1 MNKKQT
7 STFLLPSGP
16 QVQRPRFRS
25 HLPASRCLK
34 VQFLYAFPSRVK
46 NGNVVFQQWPR
57 SSFPGKDKKGHSC
70 VSGPRFLVSGPQT
83 RVGKNVPQQWRQTRP
98 SWFTSPWWW
107 PQRGSITFPPV
118 CRCRAS
124 ERLGSYLFKTHLA
137 HEPVV
142 GPGFEA
148 KVPGTRWLALNDP
161 RHECTPMPF
170 QRTANTRILS
180 KFVQRGTW
188 SWTKT
193 HLEITQLKSR
203 EAEDCLRPPSGALK
217 LCFQWKLCFLSFIH

>member
-1 MNKKQT
+1 MWFPNNNHQAVCQAKTRRDKVA
-7 STFLLPSGP
+7 SLGP
-16 QVQRPRFRS
+16 
-25 HLPASRCLK
+25 
-34 VQFLYAFPSRVK
+34 
-46 NGNVVFQQWPR
+46 
-57 SSFPGKDKKGHSC
+57 FPGLRAPDQSW
-70 VSGPRFLVSGPQT
+70 
-83 RVGKNVPQQWRQTRP
+83 KNVPQQWQQIWASR
-98 SWFTSPWWW
+98 FTSPWRW

-118 CRCRAS
+118 CRRRAS
-124 ERLGSYLFKTHLA
+124 ERLGSCLFKTHLA

-170 QRTANTRILS
+170 QRTANTQILS
-180 KFVQRGTW
+180 KFLQQGTW

-193 HLEITQLKSR
+193 HREITQLKSR
-203 EAEDCLRPPSGALK
+203 EAEDCLQPPSGALK